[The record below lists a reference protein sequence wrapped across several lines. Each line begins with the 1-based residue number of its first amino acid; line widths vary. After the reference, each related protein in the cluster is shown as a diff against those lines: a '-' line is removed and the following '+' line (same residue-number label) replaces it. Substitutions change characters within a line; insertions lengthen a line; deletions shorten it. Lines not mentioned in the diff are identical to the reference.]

1 MVASGDNKRG
11 TDQKNRESSNYYY
24 YYIQV
29 LRPYAS
35 LWAYDR
41 RASNETMYKML
52 IYIHKNVRKKHI
64 EGSLDV
70 YTPDI
75 YLFVH
80 ALSRPWVSKP
90 AGPLGTPP
98 S

>member
-1 MVASGDNKRG
+1 MIYILFSVITSPTFFCIR
-11 TDQKNRESSNYYY
+11 SFYYY

-41 RASNETMYKML
+41 RASDETMYKML

-64 EGSLDV
+64 GEFLDV
-70 YTPDI
+70 CTPNID
-75 YLFVH
+75 LFVH

-90 AGPLGTPP
+90 AGPLGTPL